1 MTMTT
6 MTMKVVSLLA
16 CGVVVV
22 VQGLIPATPQEQTRR
37 AIASI
42 RNTIDGIKL
51 HNNDSS
57 TTNNNNQKPLRIY
70 VDYLIPLPPKTKAED
85 IDPWPGG
92 LGECFVF
99 DD

>member
-1 MTMTT
+1 MTMTMTT

-51 HNNDSS
+51 HNDSN
-57 TTNNNNQKPLRIY
+57 TNNNQKPLRIY

>member
-51 HNNDSS
+51 HNND
-57 TTNNNNQKPLRIY
+57 NNNQKPLRIY

>member
-1 MTMTT
+1 MTMTMTT

-51 HNNDSS
+51 HNND
-57 TTNNNNQKPLRIY
+57 NNNQKPLRIY